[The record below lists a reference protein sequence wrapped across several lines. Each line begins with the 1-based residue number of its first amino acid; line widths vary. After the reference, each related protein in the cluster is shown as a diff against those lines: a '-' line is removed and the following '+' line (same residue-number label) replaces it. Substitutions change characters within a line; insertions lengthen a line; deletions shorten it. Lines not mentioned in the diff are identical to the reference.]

1 MFPSPLQKT
10 LDVFHMDLTLSKYQ
24 QFPIDKLFCK
34 FINPYKHLKDIQ
46 TIILINIINK
56 KNYQLEIMDE
66 NDNKP
71 SKG

>member
-10 LDVFHMDLTLSKYQ
+10 LDVFHMDLTFSKYQ
-24 QFPIDKLFCK
+24 QSPIDKLFCK

-56 KNYQLEIMDE
+56 RTISLK
-66 NDNKP
+66 
-71 SKG
+71 